1 MKHYWFTTICASIAI
16 CCGCSDR
23 QVSLANVKGTITRAG
38 QPLAQVTV
46 AFQPIAVGKKIN
58 PGPGS
63 VGVTDANGHYELKTF
78 DHNLPGAMIGKHR
91 VIIDPDL
98 HNASAD
104 DRQVSPSQ
112 KTNERFRNGS
122 LTIEVTPVGLPHA
135 DFDLAP

>member
-1 MKHYWFTTICASIAI
+1 MKHDLYFLICVAISLAS
-16 CCGCSDR
+16 GCSDR
-23 QVSLANVKGTITRAG
+23 PVALANVSGTITRDG

-46 AFQPIAVGKKIN
+46 AFQPIAIGKKIN

-98 HNASAD
+98 HNASTD

-122 LTIEVTPVGLPHA
+122 LTIEVTPAGLPHA